1 MSEDK
6 LDIESLRTAFPD
18 WRLGGARGN
27 WFAIR
32 GGLEVTSGP
41 RSLLRRC
48 LSASTLEA
56 LAEKLCLQEYLDSLS
71 DHEPADVWQRAGLP
85 QPGQAS

>member
-6 LDIESLRTAFPD
+6 LDIESLRTTFPN
-18 WRLGGARGN
+18 WHLGGAPGY
-27 WFAIR
+27 WLAFR
-32 GGLEVTSGP
+32 GGLEAADGP

-56 LAEKLCLQEYLDSLS
+56 LAEKLCLQEHLDGLS
-71 DHEPADVWQRAGLP
+71 DHELADLWRQVGLTQSGRA
-85 QPGQAS
+85 S